1 MIHLN
6 PIDDDAISFIK
17 DVIKRKKRKKGEKA
31 IDDTKKICAKK
42 GILAPPDLTYPER
55 CYKIFTLNQEYVNAY
70 DKDFKKDQ
78 WDDIASGIPAIANSE
93 KKDHEE
99 FQDLYSYSLSAIV
112 KYREKLARI
121 NNGRTATCP
130 ICEASASNTLDHYIP
145 QAKYPLYVVHPR
157 NLIPCCSEC
166 NGHKLENVLDDK
178 SERFYWDAF
187 IDIQPTVQYLFCTV
201 TAEGNGLLKCD
212 YDIVKGDI
220 DSRTW
225 SIISKTFNDF
235 RLKERYREQAKVVVN
250 ELRDKIITP
259 IRDSNISLAESI
271 RIAKIFFTSSQNIN
285 NWEFVT
291 EKALLASDHFKNV
304 VISELIRLRI
314 S

>member
-1 MIHLN
+1 MIHLKPIN
-6 PIDDDAISFIK
+6 DDALDFIDDVIRHKS
-17 DVIKRKKRKKGEKA
+17 IKRGEK
-31 IDDTKKICAKK
+31 IILDKRRECERK
-42 GILAPPDLTYPER
+42 GVSVPSEQTYPER
-55 CYKIFTLNQEYVNAY
+55 CQTILNSNKSFIEAY
-70 DKDFKKDQ
+70 DKDFNKDE
-78 WDDIASGIPAIANSE
+78 WNDIVAGIPVVTNDID
-93 KKDHEE
+93 KDHAE
-99 FQDLYSYSLSAIV
+99 FQDLYDYRLSVLA
-112 KYREKLARI
+112 KYREKLSRD
-121 NNGRTATCP
+121 NGGRTATCP
-130 ICEASASNTLDHYIP
+130 ICEVNSANTLDHYIP
-145 QAKYPLYVVHPR
+145 QTEYPLYVVHPR

-166 NGHKLENVLDDK
+166 NGHKLGNVLDENK
-178 SERFYWDAF
+178 NRFYWDAF

-304 VISELIRLRI
+304 VTSELIRLRI